1 MAYCVSLIFEVLTLM
16 VKLYICGTP
25 ASRKFKRLPD
35 SSLAGAASGLA
46 YHCQTHDYKVVKLW
60 FSSHVNI
67 FENIIPPL
75 EAEVYSLSSD
85 SWRRVETSL
94 RPKVGV
100 YDSNINAISGA
111 TFKIALPDVSAD
123 RLQEQSLAV
132 FKGNLAYFTFSY
144 PNLILSIWVMGE
156 FGMEESWNE
165 LFVMQTKYSIES
177 FGCTMR
183 SELLVGSLVKGGYVV
198 VSLDPETCCVKNS
211 GIQHVQLWY
220 YFRGK
225 PCVT

>member
-35 SSLAGAASGLA
+35 SSLARAASGFA
-46 YHCQTHDYKVVKLW
+46 YHSQTHDYKVVKLW

-67 FENIIPPL
+67 LENIIPPL

-100 YDSNINAISGA
+100 YDSNINAILGATYVSGA
-111 TFKIALPDVSAD
+111 MHWLVYCRELEDKQSILSFDPNNEKFRKIALP
-123 RLQEQSLAV
+123 
-132 FKGNLAYFTFSY
+132 
-144 PNLILSIWVMGE
+144 
-156 FGMEESWNE
+156 EESW
-165 LFVMQTKYSIES
+165 TD
-177 FGCTMR
+177 
-183 SELLVGSLVKGGYVV
+183 LLLYRPNI
-198 VSLDPETCCVKNS
+198 L
-211 GIQHVQLWY
+211 
-220 YFRGK
+220 
-225 PCVT
+225 